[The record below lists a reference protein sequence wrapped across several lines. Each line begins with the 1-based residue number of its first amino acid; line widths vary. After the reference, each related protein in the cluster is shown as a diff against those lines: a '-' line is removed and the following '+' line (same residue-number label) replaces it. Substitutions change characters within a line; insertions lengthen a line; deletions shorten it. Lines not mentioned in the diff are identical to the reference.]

1 MLLKTKNL
9 TPAVYSKESRDF
21 QLIGNVYD
29 TAFALSRAG
38 IGAIPNAALN
48 THTDKRFAT
57 LLCRTLG
64 FFPKRDY
71 SADVLLAVAGIFKDL
86 IKNKGTI
93 KALEKL
99 VLTLDKIHGSSSIK
113 NIVQEKD
120 AHGNTV
126 ISLYVSN
133 TIEYID
139 IIEELL
145 QYIVPVGILVNIYK
159 FQGSAES
166 VSSTNVL
173 LSDSITYETI
183 SEDVASCVRDTLP
196 SDSDGNTIVDPLLIE
211 PKFWAGEVVDIA
223 PSTPTT
229 DVENMEE

>member
-38 IGAIPNAALN
+38 IDAMPNAALN

-64 FFPKRDY
+64 FFPRRDY

-86 IKNKGTI
+86 MKNKGTI

-113 NIVQEKD
+113 GIVQEKVD
-120 AHGNTV
+120 GNTV

-145 QYIVPVGILVNIYK
+145 HYIVPTGILVNIYK

-166 VSSTNVL
+166 LSSTNIS
-173 LSDSITYETI
+173 LSDSITCETI
-183 SEDVASCVRDTLP
+183 SEDMASSVRYALP

-211 PKFWAGEVVDIA
+211 PKFWAGEVVDTA
-223 PSTPTT
+223 PSTSTT
-229 DVENMEE
+229 NVENMEE